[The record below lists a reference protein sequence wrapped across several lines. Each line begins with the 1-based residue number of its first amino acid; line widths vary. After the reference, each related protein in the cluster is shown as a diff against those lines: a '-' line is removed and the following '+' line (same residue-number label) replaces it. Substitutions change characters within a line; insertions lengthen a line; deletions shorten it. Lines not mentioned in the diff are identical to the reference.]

1 MTQANPSNRLSSSRL
16 GLSRWAGPPL
26 ILVTDEGRLP
36 DPLAAAAA
44 LPPGSGVL
52 LRHYGDPARAARAAA
67 LAALCRR
74 RRLTLIVAADWRLAA
89 RLGAAGLHLP
99 EGLARHGV
107 LAPALGWLRR
117 SRALLTIAAHSP
129 RALGRAADL
138 GADAALVSPIFP
150 SRSHPGAPVVG
161 PVRLGLWRRR
171 ARLAVIALGG
181 VSAANARRL
190 PRGAVGG
197 LAAIEGLT
205 PPVSGDSPSGQSGG
219 AVLTLGIG

>member
-1 MTQANPSNRLSSSRL
+1 MTQANPSNRLNSSTL
-16 GLSRWAGPPL
+16 GLSRWAGPTL
-26 ILVTDEGRLP
+26 ILVTDEVRLP

-52 LRHYGDPARAARAAA
+52 LRHYGDPARAARADA

-74 RRLTLIVAADWRLAA
+74 RRLVLLVAGDWRLAA

-107 LAPALGWLRR
+107 LAPALGWCRR
-117 SRALLTIAAHSP
+117 RRALLTVAAHSP
-129 RALGRAADL
+129 RALGRAAAL
-138 GADAALVSPIFP
+138 GADAALLSPVFP

-161 PVRLGLWRRR
+161 PLRLGLWSHR

-181 VSAANARRL
+181 VSAAKVRRL
-190 PRGAVGG
+190 PQGAVCGV
-197 LAAIEGLT
+197 AAIEGLT
-205 PPVSGDSPSGQSGG
+205 PPHQGFRG
-219 AVLTLGIG
+219 ADKNGRI